1 MLLKDFLKEGVSRL
15 ETLYPTNEARSIMLM
30 LCESRIGTKSYTHI
44 VEPEY
49 QIKDKSLDGLNADL
63 DRLASGE
70 PVQYVIGFADFCGL
84 RFKVSPDVLIPRPE
98 TELLCREAIKIGS
111 RIQRMRKAYGKSARP
126 VRVLDLCTGSGC
138 IAWTVAL
145 NIPGAEVIGVDI
157 SEKAVA
163 VASNQDFALRLKETE
178 GAEAPRFIVADVLA
192 DFHSY
197 IDGDFDLIL
206 SNPPYI
212 MESQKAQMRANVL
225 NFEPSTALFV
235 DDGDPLV
242 FYRSIAALSHECLSS
257 EGKGLTEINELLGPE
272 TAKVFSEAG
281 FPKTEVV
288 KDFYDKN
295 RFVFYS
301 K

>member
-1 MLLKDFLKEGVSRL
+1 MLLKDFINEGVARL
-15 ETLYPTNEARSIMLM
+15 EPLYPTKEARSIMLM

-49 QIKDKSLDGLNADL
+49 QIKDKSLEGLDADL
-63 DRLASGE
+63 ERLASGE

-84 RFKVSPDVLIPRPE
+84 RFRVTRDVLIPRPE

-111 RIQRMRKAYGKSARP
+111 RMQRMRKAYGKSARP
-126 VRVLDLCTGSGC
+126 VKVLDLCTGSGC

-145 NIPGAEVIGVDI
+145 SIPGAEVTGVDI
-157 SEKAVA
+157 SESAVA
-163 VASNQDFALRLKETE
+163 VASSQDFALNLKET
-178 GAEAPRFIVADVLA
+178 GALAPSFVVADVLS
-192 DFHSY
+192 DSHPFTE
-197 IDGDFDLIL
+197 GDYDLIL

-212 MESQKAQMRANVL
+212 MESQKTQMRANVL
-225 NFEPSTALFV
+225 NYEPSTALFV
-235 DDGDPLV
+235 SGDDPLL
-242 FYRSIAALSHECLSS
+242 FYRAIARVSKECLAA
-257 EGKGLTEINELLGPE
+257 EGKGLAEINEILGPE
-272 TAKVFSEAG
+272 TAKVFSAAG
-281 FPKTEVV
+281 FQKTEVV

>member
-1 MLLKDFLKEGVSRL
+1 MLLKDFLNKGIGRL
-15 ETLYPTNEARSIMLM
+15 ESLYPTKEARNIILM

-49 QIKDKSLDGLNADL
+49 VVGDKSLEVLNSDL
-63 DRLASGE
+63 DRLSAGE
-70 PVQYVIGFADFCGL
+70 PIQYVIGVADFCGL
-84 RFKVSPDVLIPRPE
+84 RFKVSKDVLIPRPE

-145 NIPGAEVIGVDI
+145 SIPGSEVTGVDI

-163 VASNQDFALRLKETE
+163 VASSQDFNAALKES
-178 GAEAPRFIVADVLA
+178 GAIAPKFVVADVL
-192 DFHSY
+192 DENQTFT
-197 IDGDFDLIL
+197 DGKYDLIL

-212 MESQKAQMRANVL
+212 MESQKSQLRINVL
-225 NFEPSTALFV
+225 NYEPSTALFV
-235 DDGDPLV
+235 GDDDPLV
-242 FYRSIAALSHECLSS
+242 FYRAIASLSRTCLSAD
-257 EGKGLTEINELLGPE
+257 GKGLTEINELLDSE
-272 TAKVFSEAG
+272 TARVFADAG
-281 FPKTEVV
+281 FQKNEVV

>member
-1 MLLKDFLKEGVSRL
+1 MLLKDFLNEGVARL
-15 ETLYPTNEARSIMLM
+15 EPLYPTKEARNIVLM

-49 QIKDKSLDGLNADL
+49 QIKDKSLEGLNADL
-63 DRLASGE
+63 ERLASGE

-84 RFKVSPDVLIPRPE
+84 RFKVTRDVLIPRPE

-111 RIQRMRKAYGKSARP
+111 RMQRMRKAYGKSARP

-145 NIPGAEVIGVDI
+145 NIPGAEVTGVDI
-157 SEKAVA
+157 SEGAVA
-163 VASNQDFALRLKETE
+163 VASTQDFAMRLKET
-178 GAEAPRFIVADVLA
+178 GALAPKFVAADVLSESQS
-192 DFHSY
+192 FTE
-197 IDGDFDLIL
+197 GDYDLVL

-212 MESQKAQMRANVL
+212 MESEKAQMRANVL
-225 NFEPSTALFV
+225 NYEPSTALFV
-235 DDGDPLV
+235 KDEDPLV
-242 FYRSIAALSHECLSS
+242 FYRAVARISKECLAA
-257 EGKGLTEINELLGPE
+257 EGKGMTEINELLGPE
-272 TAKVFSEAG
+272 TSKVFAGAG
-281 FPKTEVV
+281 FPKIEII

>member
-1 MLLKDFLKEGVSRL
+1 MLLKDFLNEGVARL
-15 ETLYPTNEARSIMLM
+15 EPLYPTKEARNIVLM

-49 QIKDKSLDGLNADL
+49 QIKDKSLEGLNADL
-63 DRLASGE
+63 ERLASGE

-84 RFKVSPDVLIPRPE
+84 RFKVTRDVLIPRPE

-111 RIQRMRKAYGKSARP
+111 RMQRMRKAYGKSARP

-145 NIPGAEVIGVDI
+145 NIPGAEVTGVDI
-157 SEKAVA
+157 SEGAVA
-163 VASNQDFALRLKETE
+163 VASTQDFALRLKET
-178 GAEAPRFIVADVLA
+178 GALAPKFVVADVLSESQS
-192 DFHSY
+192 FTE
-197 IDGDFDLIL
+197 GDYDLVL

-212 MESQKAQMRANVL
+212 MESEKAQMRANVL
-225 NFEPSTALFV
+225 NYEPSTALFV
-235 DDGDPLV
+235 KDEDPLV
-242 FYRSIAALSHECLSS
+242 FYRAVARISKECLAA
-257 EGKGLTEINELLGPE
+257 EGKGMTEINELLGPE
-272 TAKVFSEAG
+272 TSKVFAGAG
-281 FPKTEVV
+281 FPKIEII

>member
-1 MLLKDFLKEGVSRL
+1 MLLKDFLNEGVTRL
-15 ETLYPTNEARSIMLM
+15 ESLYPTKEARNIMLM

-49 QIKDKSLDGLNADL
+49 QIKDKSLEGLASDL
-63 DRLASGE
+63 DRLAAGE
-70 PVQYVIGFADFCGL
+70 PIQYVIGFADFCGL
-84 RFKVSPDVLIPRPE
+84 RFKVTKDVLIPRPE

-111 RIQRMRKAYGKSARP
+111 RLQRMRKAYGKLARP

-145 NIPGAEVIGVDI
+145 NIPGAEVTGVDI
-157 SEKAVA
+157 SANAIA
-163 VASNQDFALRLKETE
+163 VASSQDFSLALKEA
-178 GAEAPRFIVADVLA
+178 GAVAPKFVVADVLA
-192 DFHSY
+192 ENRTFVE
-197 IDGDFDLIL
+197 GDYDLIL

-212 MESQKAQMRANVL
+212 MESQKSQMRANVL
-225 NFEPSTALFV
+225 NYEPSTALFV
-235 DDGDPLV
+235 EDNDPLV
-242 FYRSIAALSHECLSS
+242 FYRAIAALSSGCLSA
-257 EGKGLTEINELLGPE
+257 EGKGMTEINELLGSD
-272 TAKVFSEAG
+272 TQKVFSEAG
-281 FPKTEVV
+281 FPKTELV

>member
-1 MLLKDFLKEGVSRL
+1 MLLKDFLNEGVTRL
-15 ETLYPTNEARSIMLM
+15 EPLYPTKEARNIVLM

-49 QIKDKSLDGLNADL
+49 QIKDKALEGLNSDM

-84 RFKVSPDVLIPRPE
+84 RFKVTPDVLIPRPE

-111 RIQRMRKAYGKSARP
+111 RMQRMRKAYGKSARP

-138 IAWTVAL
+138 VAWTVAL
-145 NIPGAEVIGVDI
+145 NIPGAEVTGVDI
-157 SEKAVA
+157 SEKAVE
-163 VASNQDFALRLKETE
+163 VASGQDFISKPKETE
-178 GAEAPRFIVADVLA
+178 VVAPRFVVADILA
-192 DFHSY
+192 EPQTFAEGEY
-197 IDGDFDLIL
+197 DLIL

-212 MESQKAQMRANVL
+212 MESQKSQMRANVL
-225 NFEPSTALFV
+225 SFEPSTALFV
-235 DDGDPLV
+235 KDDDPLG
-242 FYRSIAALSHECLSS
+242 FYRSIAKISKEHLAQ
-257 EGKGLTEINELLGPE
+257 EGKGMTEINELLGPE
-272 TAKVFSEAG
+272 TSKVFSDGG
-281 FPKTEVV
+281 FLKTEVV

>member
-1 MLLKDFLKEGVSRL
+1 MLLKDFLNEGVTRL
-15 ETLYPTNEARSIMLM
+15 EPLYPTKEARSIVLM

-49 QIKDKSLDGLNADL
+49 QIKDKALEGLNSDL

-84 RFKVSPDVLIPRPE
+84 RFKVTPDVLIPRPE

-111 RIQRMRKAYGKSARP
+111 RMQRMRKAYGKSARP

-145 NIPGAEVIGVDI
+145 NIPGAEVTGVDI
-157 SEKAVA
+157 SEKAIEVA
-163 VASNQDFALRLKETE
+163 KGQDFAIKQKEDEVTPPKFVTADILSEPQSFAE
-178 GAEAPRFIVADVLA
+178 GE
-192 DFHSY
+192 Y
-197 IDGDFDLIL
+197 DLIL

-212 MESQKAQMRANVL
+212 VESQKSQMRANVL

-235 DDGDPLV
+235 KDENPLE
-242 FYRSIAALSHECLSS
+242 FYRSIAKISKECLAS
-257 EGKGLTEINELLGPE
+257 EGKGMTEINELLGLE
-272 TAKVFSEAG
+272 TSKVFSDAG
-281 FPKTEVV
+281 FSKTEVV

>member
-1 MLLKDFLKEGVSRL
+1 MLLKDFLNEGVARL
-15 ETLYPTNEARSIMLM
+15 EPLYPTKEARSIMLM

-44 VEPEY
+44 VEPDY
-49 QIKDKSLDGLNADL
+49 VVNDKALETLNSDL
-63 DRLASGE
+63 DRLSAGE
-70 PVQYVIGFADFCGL
+70 PIQYVIGVADFCGM
-84 RFKVSPDVLIPRPE
+84 RFKVSRDVLIPRPE
-98 TELLCREAIKIGS
+98 TELLCREAVKIGS

-157 SEKAVA
+157 SEKAIA
-163 VASNQDFALRLKETE
+163 VASSQDFSAIIKET
-178 GAEAPRFIVADVLA
+178 GASAPKFMVGDVLA
-192 DFHSY
+192 DGQAFA
-197 IDGDFDLIL
+197 DGDFDLIL

-212 MESQKAQMRANVL
+212 MESQKAQMRSNVL
-225 NFEPSTALFV
+225 NYEPSTALFV
-235 DDGDPLV
+235 KDDDPLV
-242 FYRSIAALSHECLSS
+242 FYRSIAALSRQYLSAD
-257 EGKGLTEINELLGPE
+257 GKGLTEINELFGPE
-272 TAKVFSEAG
+272 TAKIFSDAG
-281 FPKTEVV
+281 FQKNEVV

>member
-1 MLLKDFLKEGVSRL
+1 MLLKDFLNEGVARL
-15 ETLYPTNEARSIMLM
+15 ESLYPTKEARNIMLM

-49 QIKDKSLDGLNADL
+49 QVKDKSLEGLGADL
-63 DRLASGE
+63 NRLAAGE

-84 RFKVSPDVLIPRPE
+84 RFKVTPDVLIPRPE

-111 RIQRMRKAYGKSARP
+111 RMQRMRKAYGKSAKP

-145 NIPGAEVIGVDI
+145 NIPGAEVTGVDI

-163 VASNQDFALRLKETE
+163 VASSQDFAAKIKES
-178 GAEAPRFIVADVLA
+178 GASAPKFVVADVLA
-192 DFHSY
+192 GNQTFTE
-197 IDGDFDLIL
+197 GDYDLIL

-212 MESQKAQMRANVL
+212 MEPQKSQMRVNVL
-225 NFEPSTALFV
+225 NYEPSTALFV
-235 DDGDPLV
+235 EDSDPLV
-242 FYRSIAALSHECLSS
+242 FYRSIAVLSRTCLSA

-272 TAKVFSEAG
+272 TQKVFSEAG
-281 FPKTEVV
+281 FQKIDLV

>member
-1 MLLKDFLKEGVSRL
+1 MLLKDFLNEGVTRL
-15 ETLYPTNEARSIMLM
+15 EPLYPTKEARSIVLM

-49 QIKDKSLDGLNADL
+49 QIKDKALEGLNSDL

-84 RFKVSPDVLIPRPE
+84 RFKVTPDVLIPRPE

-111 RIQRMRKAYGKSARP
+111 RMQRMRKAYGKSARP

-145 NIPGAEVIGVDI
+145 NIPGAEVTGVDI
-157 SEKAVA
+157 SEKAIEVA
-163 VASNQDFALRLKETE
+163 KGQDFAIKQKEDEVTPPKFVTADILSEPQSFAE
-178 GAEAPRFIVADVLA
+178 GE
-192 DFHSY
+192 Y
-197 IDGDFDLIL
+197 DLIL

-212 MESQKAQMRANVL
+212 MESQKSQMRANVL

-235 DDGDPLV
+235 KDENPLE
-242 FYRSIAALSHECLSS
+242 FYRSIAKISKECLAS
-257 EGKGLTEINELLGPE
+257 EGKGMTEINELLGLE
-272 TAKVFSEAG
+272 TSKVFSDAS
-281 FPKTEVV
+281 FSKTEVV